1 MSTYV
6 LVHGSYHGG
15 WCWENV
21 VPLLRNAGHEVL
33 APDLPAHGEDAT
45 PASEASLEG
54 YAERV
59 CGVLDSL
66 PGPAILVG
74 HSMAGAVISRAAEL
88 RPDGIETLV
97 YLCGYLL
104 RDGETMR
111 QVSEADEEGLL
122 VPNMVVD
129 PDLGAVAIRKEAARD
144 IFYGDCAAED
154 AERAEA
160 RLRSDPVAPLL
171 TPMGVT
177 EENFG
182 RVPRVYGETAFDRAI
197 SPATQRR
204 MHDALPCRKV
214 VTMET
219 GHSPFYS
226 APEDLASELVSL

>member
-15 WCWENV
+15 WCWEEV
-21 VPLLRNAGHEVL
+21 VPLIRNAGHEVI
-33 APDLPAHGEDAT
+33 APDLPAHGADGT

-54 YAERV
+54 YAQRV

-66 PGPAILVG
+66 SGPAILVG

-88 RPDGIETLV
+88 RPDGIKTLV

-122 VPNMVVD
+122 VPNMVFD
-129 PDLGAVAIRKEAARD
+129 PDRGTVAIRKEAARD
-144 IFYGDCAAED
+144 VFYGDCGADD
-154 AERAEA
+154 AGQAEA
-160 RLRSDPVAPLL
+160 RLRPDPVAPLL
-171 TPMGVT
+171 TPMAVT
-177 EENFG
+177 EGNFG
-182 RVPRVYGETAFDRAI
+182 RVPRVYVEAASDKAI
-197 SPATQRR
+197 SPAAQRR
-204 MHDALPCRKV
+204 MHAALPCRKV

-219 GHSPFYS
+219 DYSPFYS
-226 APEDLASELVSL
+226 APGDLVSELVSL